1 MVNKIII
8 TALRDE
14 ASPIIDF
21 YNLSRDTKQSDLKV
35 YANNKYSL
43 LITGVGRE
51 KVSDTLPIYLKRI
64 YNPDS
69 ILINIGIAGGN
80 PHSTKI
86 GNMYYIE
93 KLTSEFSNNEYSFPV
108 IDKINIDKIG
118 LITVEKNINK
128 NDNNIYKELVD
139 MEAAE
144 ITDIAIKYCDITKI
158 IILKIVSDHMNNI
171 DWSNLNIRKLIQSN
185 IDSISNIIKL
195 YERC

>member
-1 MVNKIII
+1 MANKIII

-43 LITGVGRE
+43 LITGVGRK

-80 PHSTKI
+80 PH
-86 GNMYYIE
+86 G
-93 KLTSEFSNNEYSFPV
+93 
-108 IDKINIDKIG
+108 
-118 LITVEKNINK
+118 
-128 NDNNIYKELVD
+128 
-139 MEAAE
+139 
-144 ITDIAIKYCDITKI
+144 
-158 IILKIVSDHMNNI
+158 
-171 DWSNLNIRKLIQSN
+171 
-185 IDSISNIIKL
+185 
-195 YERC
+195 

>member
-1 MVNKIII
+1 MANKIII

-43 LITGVGRE
+43 LITGVGRK

-86 GNMYYIE
+86 GNMYYRE
-93 KLTSEFSNNEYSFPV
+93 
-108 IDKINIDKIG
+108 IN
-118 LITVEKNINK
+118 
-128 NDNNIYKELVD
+128 
-139 MEAAE
+139 
-144 ITDIAIKYCDITKI
+144 
-158 IILKIVSDHMNNI
+158 
-171 DWSNLNIRKLIQSN
+171 
-185 IDSISNIIKL
+185 
-195 YERC
+195 